1 MSGST
6 NTLFMV
12 MDGGSAAQLN
22 TCTAVQ
28 PGLARPA
35 PERRPIERLLGLNE
49 PQLIARLHGA
59 VRTAVDTRKPSA
71 LLLKDADDLSPDRL
85 LTVRPAREAGYAIV
99 AVNALNSPPPSFSPA
114 DLAALFG
121 LSPSEAEIALG
132 LLHDRPVAD
141 IAQARGVQAET
152 VRGQIKSLMRK
163 MGLSS
168 QKQLV
173 GVLTRVAAALG

>member
-1 MSGST
+1 
-6 NTLFMV
+6 
-12 MDGGSAAQLN
+12 MDGGAATRLD
-22 TCTAVQ
+22 AYAAI
-28 PGLARPA
+28 PGAEERP
-35 PERRPIERLLGLNE
+35 PPDRRPIERLLGLNE

-59 VRTAVDTRKPSA
+59 VRTAVEARKPSA
-71 LLLKDADDLSPDRL
+71 LLLRDAEELSPDRL
-85 LTVRPAREAGYAIV
+85 LVVRPARECGCAIV
-99 AVNALNSPPPSFSPA
+99 AVDALYSTPPSFSSA
-114 DLAALFG
+114 DLASLFG

-132 LLHDRPVAD
+132 LLQDLPVAD